1 MFADG
6 LQVIFG
12 GQIHHRQVLV
22 VEGAMLLGGIA
33 VALVHVPE
41 AGRPVNSM
49 LPVGVAQS
57 GGVIIPASGAE
68 GIAGWGS
75 ITKSADVN
83 EVHPK
88 EFVTV

>member
-1 MFADG
+1 
-6 LQVIFG
+6 
-12 GQIHHRQVLV
+12 
-22 VEGAMLLGGIA
+22 
-33 VALVHVPE
+33 
-41 AGRPVNSM
+41 M